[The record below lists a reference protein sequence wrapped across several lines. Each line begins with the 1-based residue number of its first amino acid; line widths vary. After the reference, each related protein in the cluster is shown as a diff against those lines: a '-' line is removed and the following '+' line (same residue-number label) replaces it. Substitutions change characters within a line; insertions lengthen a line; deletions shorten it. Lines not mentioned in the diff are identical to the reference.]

1 MSAADW
7 TWILAA
13 VSILGSMLDCRDPR
27 VGWFYNIAAQMLL
40 WAPYSWL
47 TDQPGM
53 VAMSLVFTGIS
64 IVALY
69 RWRGTDFV
77 PAAATTTH
85 ESTAA
90 AAVGSRS

>member
-13 VSILGSMLDCRDPR
+13 VSILGSLLDCRDPR
-27 VGWFYNIAAQMLL
+27 VGWFYNIAAQMCL
-40 WAPYSWL
+40 WAPYSYL

-53 VAMSLVFTGIS
+53 VAMSVVFSGIS

-69 RWRGTDFV
+69 RWRGTEFV
-77 PAAATTTH
+77 PAASTTP
-85 ESTAA
+85 EFAGA
-90 AAVGSRS
+90 GSAGGR